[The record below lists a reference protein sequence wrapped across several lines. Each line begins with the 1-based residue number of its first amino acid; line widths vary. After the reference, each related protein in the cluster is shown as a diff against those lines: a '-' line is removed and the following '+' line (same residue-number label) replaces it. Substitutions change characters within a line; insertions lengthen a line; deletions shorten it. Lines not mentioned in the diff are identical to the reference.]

1 MFPNRIQKTFYA
13 TFSWSII
20 VHGLVLQVP
29 LPDPSCLYVFNTIQR
44 KKDTSRIAA
53 IVQEKHSDSVRVQWL
68 LNSEFC
74 DVDDTDRHGNPL
86 IAPGKC
92 NEVFYLQHLVT
103 TDLSTAQFTSLNPAT
118 FGGKNSKKDH
128 GLTGVLFDAELHW
141 RQATWPR
148 CVCPQP
154 GQERSKLP
162 AG

>member
-44 KKDTSRIAA
+44 KKTHRESPPSSKRNILILWGFSGCWIPNFATSMTRTVTATPWSPQANATKFFICNIWSPQISAR
-53 IVQEKHSDSVRVQWL
+53 HSSRASTQQRSGVKIQKRPRAYWCLVRRRVAL
-68 LNSEFC
+68 
-74 DVDDTDRHGNPL
+74 
-86 IAPGKC
+86 APGH
-92 NEVFYLQHLVT
+92 V
-103 TDLSTAQFTSLNPAT
+103 A
-118 FGGKNSKKDH
+118 
-128 GLTGVLFDAELHW
+128 
-141 RQATWPR
+141 R